1 MRVMTDPAGAPGYRK
16 LIEGE
21 EPGPLRSF
29 AGSRNIRLRITLGDM
44 PLDEAFEA
52 GVPDV
57 DMGGT
62 LEVLLERLFGG
73 ESDWWPSDPDLARDP
88 DLPDLVEELE
98 AIFRSSH
105 ACRSDIGFYVN
116 HGPEAQPGDPVG
128 ELCRGVPISGGGP
141 EVALLD
147 LVIEQRFTPLAYS
160 VGRGYWE
167 SRDELREHLEL
178 QAILASPRGREEAH
192 RPERGCDRLR
202 ALADRLRGAGLL
214 DDTCELTL
222 AGSSAL
228 DMLEERRRNLRR
240 DYDVFA
246 DVSFD
251 EESGIIEIGIGGGE
265 DMRHHVYE
273 GEGLD
278 PVSTSFDMVGID
290 HVDEWID
297 DWARSEDPTAFFD
310 RLLAYTMEV
319 DPPSESALDDIIEAG
334 FAYMEELWESEE
346 AVERARTAIRRSKL
360 HPPENPGSGGPPA
373 RSRSRGSGPR

>member
-1 MRVMTDPAGAPGYRK
+1 MSAKYQK
-16 LIEGE
+16 LIEGG
-21 EPGPLRSF
+21 EPGPLRPF
-29 AGSRNIRLRITLGDM
+29 AGRGDLRLRITLGDM
-44 PLDEAFEA
+44 PLAEAFEA

-57 DMGGT
+57 DMGET
-62 LEVLLERLFGG
+62 LGGLVGRLFGG
-73 ESDWWPSDPDLARDP
+73 AGDWWPSDTDLARNP
-88 DLPDLVEELE
+88 DLPDLVVELE
-98 AIFRSSH
+98 GIFRNSH
-105 ACRSDIGFYVN
+105 AGRSDVRFYVN
-116 HGPEAQPGDPVG
+116 HGLEAQPADQVG
-128 ELCRGVPISGGGP
+128 EMCRGVLTPRDGT

-147 LVIEQRFTPLAYS
+147 VVIEQRFTPLAYS

-167 SRDELREHLEL
+167 SRDKLREHLEF
-178 QAILASPRGREEAH
+178 QAMLASPHGREEAH

-240 DYDVFA
+240 GYDVFA

-251 EESGIIEIGIGGGE
+251 EESGIIEIGTGGGG

-290 HVDEWID
+290 HVEEWID
-297 DWARSEDPTAFFD
+297 DWARSEDPAAFFD
-310 RLLAYTMEV
+310 RLLAYTVEA

-334 FAYMEELWESEE
+334 LAYIEEMRESAE
-346 AVERARTAIRRSKL
+346 AVDRARTAIRRSKL
-360 HPPENPGSGGPPA
+360 RPGESSA
-373 RSRSRGSGPR
+373 AGSPS